1 MGSSTRPSSSVQ
13 TQVRQEYP
21 AFFQPHLEKVL
32 GGAEAQFDRDYE
44 PFPLARLVE
53 TPESRTAALTALQG
67 DDLARMSQPV
77 YTQALAE
84 TAEAGK
90 TFPEL
95 DLQSYMNPYQQLVTD
110 QLLRKATERRGVDRK
125 KISDAAVRAGAFG
138 GSRHGVAEGMFDE
151 ATQEQLQDIQDRS
164 DMANFSNAL
173 AAAQADQQRGL
184 ASAQQLAGL
193 GQAQQQALTT
203 GLVGQEKAA
212 TADQALKQ
220 QIRDVGFQEFMEQRD
235 FPQQKLAEYSAII
248 RGHTPPTNMWQTR
261 DIQQAYSPLQQGV
274 GTVGMLGGLAKGLG
288 GGSLFGK
295 TGGVVPFSKGGGIS
309 SLPFAHGDIIPD
321 TPDTEDI
328 VSSAINQL
336 MDVGK
341 GKRPEEATA
350 SSSELPSSIYESL
363 AETLRDT
370 AEAPRL
376 ARDMGES
383 RAGRFPTTEIADLG
397 EDWTLGESW
406 QRDKR
411 EAMLGQ
417 GFEDPPRYQ
426 PKNFAYGGVP
436 GQAYTE
442 DIGTVGGLGA
452 IAGPQM
458 RFAYGGVP
466 GQPYTED
473 IGMVGGLAAI
483 AGPQMRFQSGQSVP
497 KYSPYSAQMYG
508 DIYGESTLYPPTV
521 DDRGLRVPS
530 SNIAGL
536 IGEKYRQLFN
546 PKSVRGLGVKQY
558 PWSEPIPID
567 ETNMSDKA
575 KEVAR
580 AAHYAVNKDAADR
593 KRAKEVS
600 RLLNPE
606 LYEDEEE
613 EVITEEV
620 TTGPDTFGEE
630 TSEIFLGDLAPK
642 EKPKEEPKAKPKL
655 DDKEKVTEKATT
667 GMGYKEMLA
676 YFTPLMT
683 GSEAGAIAA
692 GRNIAAVKGAD
703 TPLDKALKESL
714 IDARKATTAS
724 QKSKAKNDLLKM
736 LFTQRR
742 DSDKFR
748 LEMAKFVNTIQN
760 QSDEMALKTWEGLDP
775 ASKMAAMGLIG
786 EEEEVEE
793 LMKDPDKYIQA
804 IRSAISKFASTN
816 RPSTAT
822 TQSQLEAATGGSIPN
837 TLAKAG
843 ISSIRR
849 I

>member
-1 MGSSTRPSSSVQ
+1 MGSSTRPASSVQ

-261 DIQQAYSPLQQGV
+261 DIQQAYSPLQQGI

-328 VSSAINQL
+328 VNSAITQL
-336 MDVGK
+336 MGVGQ
-341 GKRPEEATA
+341 GKRPEEAMVVA
-350 SSSELPSSIYESL
+350 SSSLEIPSSEEMDSSSL
-363 AETLRDT
+363 LERIGQTLRDT
-370 AEAPRL
+370 
-376 ARDMGES
+376 GEGDRVS
-383 RAGRFPTTEIADLG
+383 RNIRESEAGRFPTKEITNLG
-397 EDWTLGESW
+397 EDWTLSEDWDVDPITGVPY
-406 QRDKR
+406 RDIL
-411 EAMLGQ
+411 LGR
-417 GFEDPPRYQ
+417 GLEEEPRYQ

-436 GQAYTE
+436 GQ
-442 DIGTVGGLGA
+442 
-452 IAGPQM
+452 
-458 RFAYGGVP
+458 
-466 GQPYTED
+466 
-473 IGMVGGLAAI
+473 
-483 AGPQMRFQSGQSVP
+483 
-497 KYSPYSAQMYG
+497 
-508 DIYGESTLYPPTV
+508 
-521 DDRGLRVPS
+521 
-530 SNIAGL
+530 
-536 IGEKYRQLFN
+536 
-546 PKSVRGLGVKQY
+546 
-558 PWSEPIPID
+558 
-567 ETNMSDKA
+567 
-575 KEVAR
+575 
-580 AAHYAVNKDAADR
+580 
-593 KRAKEVS
+593 
-600 RLLNPE
+600 
-606 LYEDEEE
+606 
-613 EVITEEV
+613 
-620 TTGPDTFGEE
+620 
-630 TSEIFLGDLAPK
+630 
-642 EKPKEEPKAKPKL
+642 
-655 DDKEKVTEKATT
+655 
-667 GMGYKEMLA
+667 
-676 YFTPLMT
+676 
-683 GSEAGAIAA
+683 
-692 GRNIAAVKGAD
+692 
-703 TPLDKALKESL
+703 
-714 IDARKATTAS
+714 
-724 QKSKAKNDLLKM
+724 
-736 LFTQRR
+736 
-742 DSDKFR
+742 
-748 LEMAKFVNTIQN
+748 
-760 QSDEMALKTWEGLDP
+760 
-775 ASKMAAMGLIG
+775 
-786 EEEEVEE
+786 
-793 LMKDPDKYIQA
+793 
-804 IRSAISKFASTN
+804 
-816 RPSTAT
+816 
-822 TQSQLEAATGGSIPN
+822 
-837 TLAKAG
+837 
-843 ISSIRR
+843 
-849 I
+849 